1 MKITSSSLPR
11 STHTCV
17 GVMLAAWLLA
27 IAPPYAAAQQTVSFS
42 PDITV
47 VLGGQTLDDEDA
59 ANDDLA
65 GVITPIDVG
74 ALPGAADLQAYHR
87 GGPGVGELLVLDTT
101 VVLPGGVT
109 ATPRKVIAFSG
120 GAYSEALDLSACGL
134 PAGVKIDAM
143 TSGDT
148 MWFSFDTPVLLGGV
162 LHDDE
167 DVVALGA
174 GCAWAQVLDGSAAGI
189 PVRLDLDGLHYQKGT
204 GLLMMSFDGSGTVG
218 GVSFDDED
226 VAAYDMASDSWSM
239 IYDGSSLHPGWLPAD
254 LDALDQNTRPIAN
267 AGPDRKTSS
276 PGPRG
281 TQVTLNGSGSSDP
294 DGDPLTYLWTGPFGT
309 ASGVSP
315 TVTIP
320 GGVHEVKLTVSDGKG
335 GIAMDTVTITVRTL
349 RIMPAQ
355 MTFTLPEGAGPESKP
370 FTIEALG
377 GTVSY
382 SIAQTTG
389 WLVSDPQ
396 GGQSSGEKD
405 PFDAIVS
412 PGSLPPDT
420 YTGRLVVNGPGVIR
434 QVLLVTLTVTDA
446 VPGVPAPF
454 DNGAVDAADFIP
466 FGQPGHPMAPKSLV
480 SIFGRN
486 FVAEGE
492 FHAETVPLPTTLGG
506 VRVTFDGIPA
516 PLLWVSS
523 GLILAQ
529 VPMGVTL
536 PTATMAITNGIGK
549 AVSEPQEVQLA
560 TYSPGIFT
568 LSQNGEGQAIVTF
581 AGTAD
586 LAAPVGTL
594 ENSRPATAGD
604 HLTIWANGLGPVEP
618 PIVDGHNSCEPDG
631 VCLDDGSNIV
641 LYENTMKPII
651 RVGGVE
657 VPEENVLY
665 SGLSVGSVGVNEVVF
680 EMPPGMP
687 TGPEVPLT
695 IEIGGVI
702 SKEGVT
708 MAVE

>member
-1 MKITSSSLPR
+1 MKITSSLTPR
-11 STHTCV
+11 SARSCV
-17 GVMLAAWLLA
+17 GILLA
-27 IAPPYAAAQQTVSFS
+27 VWLPAMAPPYAAAQQTVSFS

-101 VVLPGGVT
+101 VALPGGVT

-148 MWFSFDTPVLLGGV
+148 MWFSFDTPVSLGGV

-189 PVRLDLDGLHYQKGT
+189 PVGLDLDGLHYQKGT
-204 GLLMMSFDGSGTVG
+204 GLLMMSFDG
-218 GVSFDDED
+218 
-226 VAAYDMASDSWSM
+226 
-239 IYDGSSLHPGWLPAD
+239 
-254 LDALDQNTRPIAN
+254 
-267 AGPDRKTSS
+267 
-276 PGPRG
+276 
-281 TQVTLNGSGSSDP
+281 
-294 DGDPLTYLWTGPFGT
+294 
-309 ASGVSP
+309 
-315 TVTIP
+315 
-320 GGVHEVKLTVSDGKG
+320 
-335 GIAMDTVTITVRTL
+335 
-349 RIMPAQ
+349 
-355 MTFTLPEGAGPESKP
+355 
-370 FTIEALG
+370 
-377 GTVSY
+377 
-382 SIAQTTG
+382 
-389 WLVSDPQ
+389 
-396 GGQSSGEKD
+396 
-405 PFDAIVS
+405 
-412 PGSLPPDT
+412 
-420 YTGRLVVNGPGVIR
+420 
-434 QVLLVTLTVTDA
+434 
-446 VPGVPAPF
+446 
-454 DNGAVDAADFIP
+454 
-466 FGQPGHPMAPKSLV
+466 
-480 SIFGRN
+480 
-486 FVAEGE
+486 
-492 FHAETVPLPTTLGG
+492 
-506 VRVTFDGIPA
+506 
-516 PLLWVSS
+516 
-523 GLILAQ
+523 
-529 VPMGVTL
+529 
-536 PTATMAITNGIGK
+536 
-549 AVSEPQEVQLA
+549 
-560 TYSPGIFT
+560 
-568 LSQNGEGQAIVTF
+568 

-604 HLTIWANGLGPVEP
+604 HLTVWANGLGPVESQP
-618 PIVDGHNSCEPDG
+618 PIADGHNSCEPDG

-641 LYENTMKPII
+641 LHPNTMTPII
-651 RVGGVE
+651 RIGGVE
-657 VPEENVLY
+657 VPEENVLF
-665 SGLSVGSVGVNEVVF
+665 SGLSVGSVGANEVVF

>member
-1 MKITSSSLPR
+1 
-11 STHTCV
+11 
-17 GVMLAAWLLA
+17 MLAAWLLA
-27 IAPPYAAAQQTVSFS
+27 IASPYAAAQQTVSFS

-59 ANDDLA
+59 ASDDLA

-101 VVLPGGVT
+101 VALPGGVT
-109 ATPRKVIAFSG
+109 ATPQKVIAYSG
-120 GAYSEALDLSACGL
+120 GTYSEALDLSACGL

-148 MWFSFDTPVLLGGV
+148 MWFSFDTPVSLGGV

-189 PVRLDLDGLHYQKGT
+189 PTGLDLDGLHYQKGT
-204 GLLMMSFDGSGTVG
+204 GLLMMSLDGPGTVG
-218 GVSFDDED
+218 TISFDDED
-226 VAAYDMASDSWSM
+226 VVGYELASGAWSM
-239 IYDGSSLHPGWLPAD
+239 IYDGSRLHGGWLPAD

-267 AGPDRKTSS
+267 AGPDQTTLS
-276 PGPRG
+276 PGPQG

-309 ASGVSP
+309 AAGVSP

-335 GIAMDTVTITVRTL
+335 GVAMDTVTITVRTL
-349 RIMPAQ
+349 RIRPAH

-370 FTIEALG
+370 FTVEALG
-377 GTVSY
+377 GTLSY
-382 SIAQTTG
+382 SIARTIS
-389 WLVSDPQ
+389 WLDSDPKS
-396 GGQSSGEKD
+396 GTSSGEKD
-405 PFDAIVS
+405 PFDAIVDAAFLNA
-412 PGSLPPDT
+412 GT
-420 YTGRLVVNGPGVIR
+420 YTGRLVVNGPGVVR
-434 QVLLVTLTVTDA
+434 QVLLVTLIVTDA
-446 VPGVPAPF
+446 GPGVPVPAPF
-454 DNGAVDAADFIP
+454 ENGVVDAADFIP

-506 VRVTFDGIPA
+506 VRVTFDGIRA

-523 GLILAQ
+523 RLILAQ
-529 VPMGVTL
+529 VPMRVTL
-536 PTATMAITNGIGK
+536 PTATMVITNGIGK
-549 AVSEPQEVQLA
+549 AVSEPQQVQLA

-604 HLTIWANGLGPVEP
+604 HVTIWANGLGPVGP

-641 LYENTMKPII
+641 LHENTMKPII
-651 RVGGVE
+651 RIGGVE

-695 IEIGGVI
+695 LEIGGVV
-702 SKEGVT
+702 SKDDVT
-708 MAVE
+708 IAVE

>member
-1 MKITSSSLPR
+1 
-11 STHTCV
+11 
-17 GVMLAAWLLA
+17 MLAAWLPA
-27 IAPPYAAAQQTVSFS
+27 MAAPYAAAQQTVSFS

-101 VVLPGGVT
+101 VALPGGVT
-109 ATPRKVIAFSG
+109 ATPQKVIAYSG
-120 GAYSEALDLSACGL
+120 GTYSEALDLSACGL

-148 MWFSFDTPVLLGGV
+148 MWFSFDTPVSLGGV

-174 GCAWAQVLDGSAAGI
+174 GCAWAPVLDGSAAGI
-189 PVRLDLDGLHYQKGT
+189 PVGLDLDGLHYQKGT
-204 GLLMMSFDGSGTVG
+204 GLLMMSFDGAGTVG

-226 VAAYDMASDSWSM
+226 VVAYDIASASWSM

-309 ASGVSP
+309 ATGVSP

-335 GIAMDTVTITVRTL
+335 GMAMDTVTITVRTL
-349 RIMPAQ
+349 RIRPAH
-355 MTFTLPEGAGPESKP
+355 MTFTLPEGGGPESKP

-382 SIAQTTG
+382 SIAQTID

-396 GGQSSGEKD
+396 SGQSSGEKD
-405 PFDAIVS
+405 PFDAIVT
-412 PGSLPPDT
+412 PGSLRPGN
-420 YTGRLVVNGPGVIR
+420 YTGRLVVNGPGAVR

-446 VPGVPAPF
+446 GPRMPAPF
-454 DNGAVDAADFIP
+454 ENGAVDAADFIP

-480 SIFGRN
+480 SVFGTG
-486 FVAEGE
+486 FVPEGS
-492 FHAETVPLPTTLGG
+492 FAAMSIPLPTMLGG
-506 VRVTFDGIPA
+506 VMVTFDGIKA
-516 PLLWVSS
+516 PLLLVTPT
-523 GLILAQ
+523 LIICQL
-529 VPMGVTL
+529 PMGVTL
-536 PTATMAITNGIGK
+536 PTATMVIDDGAAGK
-549 AVSEPQEVQLA
+549 AVSEPQEVQVA
-560 TYSPGIFT
+560 EHSPGIFT
-568 LSQNGEGQAIVTF
+568 LTQDGEGPGIVVH

-586 LAAPVGTL
+586 LAAPVGTT
-594 ENSRPATAGD
+594 ETSRPAGEGD
-604 HLTIWANGLGPVEP
+604 NLTIYANGLGPLDPGDPVLE
-618 PIVDGHNSCEPDG
+618 DGHNSCEPDG
-631 VCLDDGSNIV
+631 VCLPDGSNVV
-641 LYENTMKPII
+641 LRNTASKPII

-657 VPEENVLY
+657 VPEENVLF
-665 SGLSVGSVGVNEVVF
+665 SGASPASVGVGEIVF
-680 EMPPGMP
+680 TMPGGLP
-687 TGPEVPLT
+687 TGDAVSLT
-695 IEIGGVI
+695 VEIGGIV
-702 SKEGVT
+702 SKEAT